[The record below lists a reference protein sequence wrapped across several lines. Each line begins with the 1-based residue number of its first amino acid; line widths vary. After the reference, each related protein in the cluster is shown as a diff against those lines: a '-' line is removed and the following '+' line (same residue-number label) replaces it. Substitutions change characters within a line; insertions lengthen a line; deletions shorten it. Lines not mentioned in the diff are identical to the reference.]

1 MAITTKMEIKRLVIL
16 LISFLGFLTACQNK
30 TVLQQTK
37 DINQNVWHRDSIVST
52 QFKPADTVQPYNLF
66 FLIRN
71 DNRYPYANIFL
82 IAKITNDR
90 EEIIDTLEYA
100 MADEKGNWLGS
111 GIWDLKES
119 KLVYKKNFKF
129 KDTLPVTISV
139 SHAVRKPGQILGDE
153 EVPGIKTVGIIIE
166 KAQP

>member
-1 MAITTKMEIKRLVIL
+1 MAIKTKMKNKTL
-16 LISFLGFLTACQNK
+16 LILSLIFSLTACQNN
-30 TVLQQTK
+30 VVFEQTK
-37 DINQNVWHRDSIVST
+37 DINQTVWHRDSIVKM
-52 QFKPADTVQPYNLF
+52 QFKPHDTLQTYDLF

-82 IAKITNDR
+82 IAKMENR
-90 EEIIDTLEYA
+90 HQKIIDTLEYA

-139 SHAVRKPGQILGDE
+139 GYAVRKTGQILGDE
-153 EVPGIKTVGIIIE
+153 ELPGIKTVGIIIE
-166 KAQP
+166 KTTH

>member
-1 MAITTKMEIKRLVIL
+1 MKNKLLVFFLVLIL
-16 LISFLGFLTACQNK
+16 GLTACGNK
-30 TVLQQTK
+30 VVLEQTK
-37 DINQNVWHRDSIVST
+37 DINQAVWHRDSIVKI
-52 QFKPADTVQPYNLF
+52 QFKSQDSVQAYDLF

-82 IAKITNDR
+82 IAKIENKHQK
-90 EEIIDTLEYA
+90 IIDTLEYA

-139 SHAVRKPGQILGDE
+139 GHAVRKTGQILGDE
-153 EVPGIKTVGIIIE
+153 ELPGIKTVGIIIE
-166 KAQP
+166 KAKN